1 MAFCVRFARVVYDD
15 MATSAEVATNSVA
28 MTMANIVSFFLYIL
42 GILATALNSRRACQF
57 ECYPLKGSD
66 E

>member
-42 GILATALNSRRACQF
+42 GIQATAPRAVAPVSLNATR
-57 ECYPLKGSD
+57 
-66 E
+66 